1 VGRAVEWLPA
11 EGGLGPHERGSARR
25 RGAAGAAAAREF
37 DVVLADTG
45 RTITVTADESVLD
58 AVNRAGASV
67 PSTCREGTCGTC
79 EVRVL
84 AGVPEHRDS
93 VLSSEERATN
103 AYMMTCVSR
112 ATSPS
117 LTLDL

>member
-1 VGRAVEWLPA
+1 MEEL
-11 EGGLGPHERGSARR
+11 
-25 RGAAGAAAAREF
+25 GAARALSVHVERFAPRPRALDAIDVDFE
-37 DVVLADTG
+37 VVLADTG
-45 RTITVTADESVLD
+45 RTITVAADESLLD

-93 VLSSEERATN
+93 VLTPAERAANT
-103 AYMMTCVSR
+103 YVMTCVSR
-112 ATSPS
+112 ARTPA
-117 LTLDL
+117 LTLDV